1 MSDRISP
8 LAVVKDALRTFR
20 RDPAVYLPLILL
32 AMVVDSVSF
41 TASNA
46 PPETSDFVGWVP
58 LLLMVM
64 VNPWLYRRIMHR
76 SIQSLRGREE
86 TAGKLWKFIL
96 GALAVGIVAKLLS
109 FVISFFPGMG
119 LLYFFDS
126 PDTVS
131 YLTLFSDAVM
141 MIIFLRFGFVLTA
154 IAVDDR
160 YDYSLAWRLGK
171 KHTLRMILTALP
183 CLLSFFGL
191 GILSLLLGGG
201 MFPISN
207 PVWLL
212 AFAASET
219 ILVFT
224 IMIYSAWYV
233 RLGERREAARDA
245 LATEKTVFG
254 PPPSTD
260 VGPVQNL
267 ETWEKV

>member
-1 MSDRISP
+1 VSDKISP

-32 AMVVDSVSF
+32 AMAVDSVSIM
-41 TASNA
+41 ASKA
-46 PPETSDFVGWVP
+46 PSEASDLVGWVP
-58 LLLMVM
+58 VLLMVM

-86 TAGKLWKFIL
+86 PAGKLWKFIL

-119 LLYFFDS
+119 LLYVFDS
-126 PDTVS
+126 PDTVL
-131 YLTLFSDAVM
+131 YLTQFNDAVM

-183 CLLSFFGL
+183 CLLSFLGL

-201 MFPISN
+201 MFSIFN

-212 AFAASET
+212 AFAVSET
-219 ILVFT
+219 ILVLT

-233 RLGERREAARDA
+233 RLRERHEAALDA
-245 LATEKTVFG
+245 HAPEGTVFG
-254 PPPSTD
+254 PPPSTG
-260 VGPVQNL
+260 VGLVQNQ